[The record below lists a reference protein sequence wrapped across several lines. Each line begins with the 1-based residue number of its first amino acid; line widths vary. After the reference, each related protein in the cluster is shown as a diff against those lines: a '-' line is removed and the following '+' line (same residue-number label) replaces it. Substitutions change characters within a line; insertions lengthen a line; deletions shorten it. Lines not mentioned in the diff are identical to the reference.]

1 MRTDEVIFHP
11 HRIFCAGDV
20 LAELDEKFRPTS
32 KPATNDGVFFQPRR
46 VSCALDML
54 RELDKE
60 WAASHPAPT
69 EATTS
74 DGAAVPTGY
83 KNYCAALT
91 NRPARPAVANDA
103 DGHVGREAYIL
114 HLTRPAR

>member
-1 MRTDEVIFHP
+1 
-11 HRIFCAGDV
+11 
-20 LAELDEKFRPTS
+20 
-32 KPATNDGVFFQPRR
+32 
-46 VSCALDML
+46 ML